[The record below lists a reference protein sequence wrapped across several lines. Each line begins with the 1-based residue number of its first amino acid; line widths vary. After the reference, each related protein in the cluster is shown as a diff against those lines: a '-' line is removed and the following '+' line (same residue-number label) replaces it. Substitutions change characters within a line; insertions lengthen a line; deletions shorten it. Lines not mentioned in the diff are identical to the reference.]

1 MDHKELFLNVMRD
14 AGLPTTLEDFQKE
27 WEKHVENSDFAINNE
42 SPFSPFFRLQQ
53 AIMAQP
59 AKQMVDTLA
68 GVVMPNSFVMLATG
82 PWLDKKGEERKLT
95 RLGAIKALGNIA
107 FSRSDSTAALRIPA
121 GSIIESYPLNGRV
134 YRVVTKFDTEFAPGE
149 SEKIAVVEAESTGK
163 AYNLSAGYYV
173 KLLPAVEGVTVTNK
187 IDWLTTPGQDV
198 ELDDNYQIRQRDIF
212 GTLGD
217 YHVDSVYR
225 SMINTFAG
233 ISATNIEFDK
243 TAPRGPGSVDA
254 YVYLDVG
261 DISQAL
267 IDEINNYFARGN
279 HGHGDDF
286 LAFAMPKQ
294 SFDITATI
302 LQHPN
307 TADIRADVENFIRT
321 AFRQNDAYKNVTRCK
336 PNDLFSF
343 SQLKTELHNQFSAL
357 KDIRFNRDDIVS
369 TLFLPNIGNLAVS
382 HG

>member
-14 AGLPTTLEDFQKE
+14 AGLPTTLEDFQNE

-82 PWLDKKGEERKLT
+82 PWLDKKGEERKLP
-95 RLGAIKALGNIA
+95 RLAAVKATGNIT
-107 FSRSDSTAALRIPA
+107 FTRIDSTAALSIPA
-121 GSIIESYPLNGRV
+121 GSIIESYPINGRV
-134 YRVVTKFDTEFAPGE
+134 YRVITKFNTEFAPGE
-149 SEKIAVVEAESTGK
+149 TEQTAVVEAENTGK

-187 IDWLTTPGQDV
+187 SDWLTTPGQDT
-198 ELDDNYQIRQRDIF
+198 ESDENYQIRQQNIF

-225 SMINTFAG
+225 SMLNTFPG
-233 ISATNIEFDK
+233 ISAQNIAFDK
-243 TAPRGPGSVDA
+243 TAPRGPGSVDI

-261 DISQAL
+261 QISQSV
-267 IDEINNYFARGN
+267 IDEMNNFIAAGN
-279 HGHGDDF
+279 HGHGDDV
-286 LAFAMPKQ
+286 LIFAMPTQ
-294 SFDITATI
+294 AFDFTVTI
-302 LQHPN
+302 YQHPN
-307 TADIRADVENFIRT
+307 TADIKAEAEAFIRA
-321 AFRQNDAYKNVTRCK
+321 AFRQNDAYKNTRVK
-336 PNDLFSF
+336 PNELFSF
-343 SQLKTELHNQFSAL
+343 SVLRQELHNEFSAL
-357 KDIRFNRDDIVS
+357 KHIDFTIE
-369 TLFLPNIGNLAVS
+369 TLFTEMKLPTIGNLVMQ